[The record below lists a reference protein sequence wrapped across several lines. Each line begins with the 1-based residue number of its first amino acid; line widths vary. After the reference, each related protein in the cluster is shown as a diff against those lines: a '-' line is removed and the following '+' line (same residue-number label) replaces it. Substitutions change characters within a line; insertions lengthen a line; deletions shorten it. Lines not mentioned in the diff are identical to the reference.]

1 MVTLVVDGPED
12 GPRQP
17 QGDDDPEGQGASVMA
32 ERVTPRPRNRDRLLF
47 AGPVAAAVAIVVVVL
62 LVLSGIPSVDR
73 TDWAY
78 RLTELDAA
86 YDQGLR
92 GDGVRVGIVDTGVDL
107 SHPVFDGVALVAW
120 RDFVNGRGDPYDDE
134 GHGTAMAS
142 IIAGHGRLRGGAPE
156 AELIVVKVVNREGTA
171 DDRRIADGIDFCLDP
186 NGDGN
191 YADGADI
198 ISLSLGGRIERLVQ
212 LIGSRT
218 RDAVNEAVSNGVV
231 VVAAA
236 GNDGGPGDDGDVA
249 VPGAYRSVVCVG
261 AVDRNG
267 LVATFSSEGGSLWT
281 DPNRKPEVVA
291 PGVEIA
297 TAYPDDNY
305 ALGSGTSQATAF
317 VAACLAAAL
326 SGTPRLLHT
335 GPDGGDLAA
344 VDAIKDALMTTSR
357 KVGGQDLPHDD
368 RAGYG
373 IVQARTL
380 AATLSLVRP

>member
-1 MVTLVVDGPED
+1 MGSLDGHGLEDAPEGPED
-12 GPRQP
+12 LEV
-17 QGDDDPEGQGASVMA
+17 PEAPEASESPA
-32 ERVTPRPRNRDRLLF
+32 RARPRPRGRDRLLV
-47 AGPVAAAVAIVVVVL
+47 AGPVMAAIAIVVVVL

-73 TDWAY
+73 TSWAY

-92 GDGVRVGIVDTGVDL
+92 GTGVRVGIVDTGIDIA
-107 SHPVFDGVALVAW
+107 HPTFDGVDLVAW
-120 RDFVNGRGDPYDDE
+120 KDLVNGKDDPYDDE

-142 IIAGHGRLRGGAPE
+142 IIAGRGKLRGGAPE
-156 AELIVVKVVNREGTA
+156 VELIVVKVIAKDGTA

-186 NGDGN
+186 NGDGD

-198 ISLSLGGRIERLVQ
+198 ISLSLGGKVERLKQ
-212 LIGSRT
+212 LLGPT
-218 RDAVNEAVSNGVV
+218 TKNAVDQAVTNGVV

-236 GNDGGPGDDGDVA
+236 GNDGGPSDDGDVA
-249 VPGAYRSVVCVG
+249 VPGSYRLVVCVG

-267 LVATFSSEGGSLWT
+267 RVATFSSEGGSPWT
-281 DPNRKPEVVA
+281 DPNMKPEVAA

-305 ALGSGTSQATAF
+305 AVGSGTSQATAF
-317 VAACLAAAL
+317 VTACLAAAL

-344 VDAIKDALMTTSR
+344 VDVIKEALMSTAR
-357 KVGGQDLPHDD
+357 KVQGQELPHDD
-368 RAGYG
+368 HAGYG
-373 IVQARTL
+373 IVQARAL
-380 AATLSLVRP
+380 AATLSLSRP

>member
-1 MVTLVVDGPED
+1 METMAGPGPDDAPQGPDGREGPEGEG
-12 GPRQP
+12 GPGP
-17 QGDDDPEGQGASVMA
+17 A
-32 ERVTPRPRNRDRLLF
+32 ERVRPRPSARDRLLF
-47 AGPVAAAVAIVVVVL
+47 VGPAVAAVAIVVVVM

-73 TDWAY
+73 TGWAY

-92 GDGVRVGIVDTGVDL
+92 GAGVRVGIVDTGIDPA
-107 SHPVFDGVALVAW
+107 HPTFDGADLVGW
-120 RDFVNGRGDPYDDE
+120 RDLVNGRGDPYDDE

-156 AELIVVKVVNREGTA
+156 VELIVVKVIAKDGTA
-171 DDRRIADGIDFCLDP
+171 DDKRIADGIDYCLDP
-186 NGDGN
+186 NGDGD

-198 ISLSLGGRIERLVQ
+198 ISLSLGGTPERFVQ

-218 RDAVNEAVSNGVV
+218 RDAVTQAVSNGVV

-236 GNDGGPGDDGDVA
+236 GNDGGPADDGEVA

-267 LVATFSSEGGSLWT
+267 QVATFSSEGASLWT

-297 TAYPDDNY
+297 TAYPGDNY
-305 ALGSGTSQATAF
+305 AVGSGTSQATAF
-317 VAACLAAAL
+317 VTACLAAAL
-326 SGTPRLLHT
+326 SGTPRLLHA
-335 GPDGGDLAA
+335 GSDGGDLAA
-344 VDAIKDALMTTSR
+344 VDLIKESLMTTAR
-357 KVGGQDLPHDD
+357 KVEGQDLPHDD
-368 RAGYG
+368 HAGYG
-373 IVQARTL
+373 IVQARAL
-380 AATLSLVRP
+380 AATLSIARP